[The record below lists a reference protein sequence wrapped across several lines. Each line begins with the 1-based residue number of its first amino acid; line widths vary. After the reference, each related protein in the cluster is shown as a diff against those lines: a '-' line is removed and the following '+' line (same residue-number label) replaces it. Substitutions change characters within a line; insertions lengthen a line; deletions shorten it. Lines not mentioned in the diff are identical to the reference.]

1 MSSYAA
7 LIDKQPTLI
16 KKGSL
21 ENTAVIWNGISQEFD
36 TYRTNAEECSSVPV
50 TVDDVT
56 GELLEELIKRIT
68 GYTRSLQMTDAQL
81 FKYIPIFFRKNGN
94 VSWAT
99 KWSIIDSFSYLLD
112 INYLYLIE
120 NWVKTNIIT
129 GNNFEDYEA
138 GEKTVQF
145 GDWIPSG
152 STVSIL
158 SDGQF
163 EGSKCLS
170 VTGTGNVYQ
179 DVASSAGTYI
189 LIVPYTGNGKITVQR
204 TSDGYYWNFSTMVWS
219 STASSKAVLNSTAYY
234 KIQELFIIFSTD
246 DTAKITFGPAA
257 STDTFIIDYLQY
269 GLKATYPYIKIIYK
283 ILSPVGE
290 YVNNWPAGND
300 PITTKVLGSGSTVLG
315 SGSSV
320 LGRVGLDESNATY
333 LDNDF
338 IFGAGASYPSN
349 FYQKILNDI
358 KPAGVNAEFSF
369 IGED

>member
-1 MSSYAA
+1 MSSYVSF
-7 LIDKQPTLI
+7 IDKQPALI

-21 ENTAVIWNGISQEFD
+21 ENTAVIWEGISQEFD

-50 TVDDVT
+50 TADNVT
-56 GELLEELIKRIT
+56 GELLDELIKRTT

-81 FKYIPIFFRKNGN
+81 FKYIPIFFRKNKN
-94 VSWAT
+94 LSWAT

-112 INYLYLIE
+112 INYLYLVE
-120 NWVKTNIIT
+120 NWVDTNLLT
-129 GNNFEDYEA
+129 GNDFEDYEV
-138 GEKTVQF
+138 GVKTAQF
-145 GDWIPSG
+145 GNWIPSG
-152 STVSIL
+152 STVNIL

-170 VTGTGNVYQ
+170 LTGTGSVYQ
-179 DVASSAGTYI
+179 DVTSAAGTYI
-189 LIVPYTGNGKITVQR
+189 LLVPYTGNGKITVQR
-204 TSDGYYWNFSTMVWS
+204 TSDSYYWNFTTMAWNAA
-219 STASSKAVLNSTAYY
+219 ASSKTVSNSTAYY
-234 KIQELFIIFSTD
+234 KIQELFIIFSSD
-246 DTAKITFGPAA
+246 DTAKITFEPAE
-257 STDTFIIDYLQY
+257 SSDTFMTDYIQY
-269 GLKATYPYIKIIYK
+269 GLKAAYPYIKIIYK

-300 PITTKVLGSGSTVLG
+300 PITTQVLGNGSSVLG

-320 LGRVGLDESNATY
+320 LGRVGLNEDNATFM
-333 LDNDF
+333 DNDF

-358 KPAGVNAEFSF
+358 KPAGVKAVFSF